1 MKHISV
7 KLDRSSATFEQR
19 LLYKSLA
26 ATSMI
31 LVLNN
36 ILFSSGKTIYSTDHY
51 EASFYKDKTFFMRI
65 IC

>member
-19 LLYKSLA
+19 LLYKTLA

-31 LVLNN
+31 WVLNN
-36 ILFSSGKTIYSTDHY
+36 ILFISGKTIYSTNHY
-51 EASFYKDKTFFMRI
+51 AALFYRDKTFFMRI